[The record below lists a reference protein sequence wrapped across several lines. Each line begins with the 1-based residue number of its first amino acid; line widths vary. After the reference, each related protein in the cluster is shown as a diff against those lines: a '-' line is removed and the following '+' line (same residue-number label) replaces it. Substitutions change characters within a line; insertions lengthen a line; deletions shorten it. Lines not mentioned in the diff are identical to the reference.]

1 MSVGFEQ
8 IKEILVS
15 NLKVAP
21 EQVTPE
27 ATWEDI
33 ELDSLAMV
41 ELSLMLE
48 QEFGLE
54 IGDDELLG
62 ASTISDMV
70 GLVEER
76 STRA

>member
-1 MSVGFEQ
+1 MSVRFEQ
-8 IKEILVS
+8 IKEILVN
-15 NLKVAP
+15 NLKVTP

-41 ELSLMLE
+41 ELSLMIE

-54 IGDDELLG
+54 IGDDELLRAPTIG
-62 ASTISDMV
+62 AMV
-70 GLVEER
+70 GLMEER
-76 STRA
+76 STTA

>member
-1 MSVGFEQ
+1 MRFED
-8 IKEILVS
+8 IKEILVDK
-15 NLKVAP
+15 LKVTP
-21 EQVTPE
+21 EQVTPD

-54 IGDDELLG
+54 IGDDELLR
-62 ASTISDMV
+62 SPTISDM
-70 GLVEER
+70 LTLLEER
-76 STRA
+76 SAKA

>member
-1 MSVGFEQ
+1 MSVQFEQ
-8 IKEILVS
+8 LKEILVTR
-15 NLKVAP
+15 LRVAE

-48 QEFGLE
+48 ENCGLQ
-54 IGDDELLG
+54 IGDDELLETP
-62 ASTISDMV
+62 TISDMV
-70 GLVEER
+70 RLMEER
-76 STRA
+76 STKA

>member
-8 IKEILVS
+8 IKEILVN
-15 NLKVAP
+15 NLKVTP

-76 STRA
+76 STKA